1 MSITKKQFIEKM
13 ACKGGMKK
21 VEAKK
26 QVNLFLDTLTEY
38 LKEEGIVK
46 FSEFGKFEV
55 KTVKEIVGRNPKNG
69 NVCIVPEHKKV
80 KFYGSKILADKM
92 D

>member
-1 MSITKKQFIEKM
+1 MSITKKQFIEKI
-13 ACKGGMKK
+13 ASKGDIKK

-26 QVNLFLDTLTEY
+26 QLNLFLDTLTEC
-38 LKEEGIVK
+38 LKEDGTVK
-46 FSEFGKFEV
+46 FGRFGRFEV

-80 KFYGSKILADKM
+80 KFYASKILANKM

>member
-13 ACKGGMKK
+13 ASKGGMKK
-21 VEAKK
+21 IEAKK
-26 QVNLFLDTLTEY
+26 QVNLFLDTLIEC
-38 LKEEGIVK
+38 LKEEGTVK
-46 FSEFGKFEV
+46 FGRFGRFEV

-80 KFYGSKILADKM
+80 KFYGSKILADKV
-92 D
+92 